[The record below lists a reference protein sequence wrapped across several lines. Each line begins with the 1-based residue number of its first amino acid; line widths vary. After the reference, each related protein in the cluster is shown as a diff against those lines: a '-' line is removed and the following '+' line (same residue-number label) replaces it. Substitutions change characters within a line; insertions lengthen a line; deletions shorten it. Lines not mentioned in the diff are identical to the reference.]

1 MTIGSTIPARVTF
14 NCDGVS
20 KVFPIPIQAYQ
31 ASDITVV
38 LTSPGSAGGTE
49 TLLVLNSDYSMV
61 TAGTLA
67 PPQWTLTTLAAAA
80 YATGYTL
87 QAFINPVQAQQ
98 TSYVQGQAF
107 PSLAVQTNFDRLTQM
122 VQRLQDQVS
131 RTVLAPDGDVSP
143 GMQLPAASLRA
154 LMYLAFDANGNVL
167 PITALPGTANTA
179 ASLGPILNPR
189 TPPEI
194 TAGVTPVNFVYLQ
207 GDIRRYGAD
216 ATGVADSTAAIQR
229 AVNVAQVVGPI
240 VAGYAN
246 VDIPAGT
253 FIVSSTIN
261 ITHDYVR
268 IRGVDR
274 SVSTIWCAT
283 SGVGTIFNVNKPGS
297 AIFGVVITDVEIF
310 CQPGLAAPPVGFA
323 FKDASECFL
332 RYCRTE
338 NCKDGLLLNGINL
351 CSFTDFEA
359 GGTGTQNTAVH
370 LTIQGTSVFFQN
382 AINWMQNVD
391 GFNNSVA
398 NILIGG
404 PTYDLQIRAS
414 YGEECPYGV
423 LVQNDSGVTALVVD
437 RLYLDGV
444 TFWSTSG
451 ESFAGGGYLAAL
463 PPAGSGSYLQMQNTV
478 IANAFSNATNGQSF
492 QILLRQNGNT
502 NGLTFY
508 SNTEILNGVFYGNC
522 TSVLFSDATTSTGDM
537 RGNIK
542 ASVAFQSGAA
552 VPLRSGSGTI
562 GWGTEESG
570 NWTPTDASG
579 ASLAFTSVYGS
590 WVRKGVMVTATFEV
604 TYPTTANGSATLIS
618 GLPFNAIATAGR
630 QQFGGPSSYSTF
642 SAGVS
647 GLINSGASTLAL
659 LGLTGGGAALTN
671 ANMSANDVRMTL
683 TYPSQ

>member
-1 MTIGSTIPARVTF
+1 MTVAATITTKQYTGTGTSAQF
-14 NCDGVS
+14 S
-20 KVFPIPIQAYQ
+20 FPNKIFS
-31 ASDITVV
+31 ASDLVITIYDTSGNAYPFVSFANAILGWTYNVQNVDVDTGCIVV
-38 LTSPGSAGGTE
+38 LS
-49 TLLVLNSDYSMV
+49 
-61 TAGTLA
+61 
-67 PPQWTLTTLAAAA
+67 
-80 YATGYTL
+80 
-87 QAFINPVQAQQ
+87 
-98 TSYVQGQAF
+98 
-107 PSLAVQTNFDRLTQM
+107 
-122 VQRLQDQVS
+122 
-131 RTVLAPDGDVSP
+131 
-143 GMQLPAASLRA
+143 
-154 LMYLAFDANGNVL
+154 NVL
-167 PITALPGTANTA
+167 PSGWVLDIRSLIPELQSTSIKNQGQFLPELHEEAFDRATRLIQDLLRLAYTYGIHGPDTEFAPWPALPGPTTRRGYGLLFDA
-179 ASLGPILNPR
+179 ATGLPTLGFLSAQNVTQGLLAPLLNPQ
-189 TPPEI
+189 TPAES
-194 TAGVTPVNFVYLQ
+194 TAGITPVNFVYLP

-216 ATGVADSTAAIQR
+216 PTGSADSTVAIQH
-229 AVNVAQVVGPI
+229 AINVAQVAAPI
-240 VAGYAN
+240 VSGYAY
-246 VDIPAGT
+246 VLIPAGN
-253 FIVSSTIN
+253 FKISSTLN
-261 ITHDYVR
+261 VSANYVR
-268 IRGVDR
+268 IAGIDR
-274 SVSTIWCAT
+274 SVSTIYCAT
-283 SGVGTIFNVNKPGS
+283 SGIGTVLNINNAGH
-297 AIFGVVITDVEIF
+297 AIFGVFVSNFQIF
-310 CQPGLAAPPVGFA
+310 CQPGLGAPPVGFS
-323 FKDASECFL
+323 FKDASECYL
-332 RYCRTE
+332 EDCRTE

-542 ASVAFQSGAA
+542 ASVAFQSGAS